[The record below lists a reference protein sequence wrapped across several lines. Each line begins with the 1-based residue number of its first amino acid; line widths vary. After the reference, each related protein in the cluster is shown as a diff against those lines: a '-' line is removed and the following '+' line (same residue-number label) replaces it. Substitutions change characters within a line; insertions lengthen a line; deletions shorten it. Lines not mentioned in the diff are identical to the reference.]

1 MIGLTLF
8 DSRVSYETEK
18 LMLLAM
24 EEASP
29 DHPPKCPR
37 LDSAAFVGKRGLEQ
51 FCSSNSKRL
60 FQLLQLPVEFLVK
73 DVSEWEDDD
82 CFKKAL
88 ETVRVLAVVND
99 RAERGVALIQDFNW
113 KPTTG
118 EEQLQFLLQVV
129 SEHRRQFPECTK
141 KSIMSTLGSAP

>member
-1 MIGLTLF
+1 
-8 DSRVSYETEK
+8 
-18 LMLLAM
+18 MLLAM

-29 DHPPKCPR
+29 DHPPKRPR
-37 LDSAAFVGKRGLEQ
+37 VDSEAFVGKRGLEQ

-88 ETVRVLAVVND
+88 ETVRGLAVVND
-99 RAERGVALIQDFNW
+99 RAKRGVALIQDFNR
-113 KPTTG
+113 KLTTG

-141 KSIMSTLGSAP
+141 KSIVSTLGSAP